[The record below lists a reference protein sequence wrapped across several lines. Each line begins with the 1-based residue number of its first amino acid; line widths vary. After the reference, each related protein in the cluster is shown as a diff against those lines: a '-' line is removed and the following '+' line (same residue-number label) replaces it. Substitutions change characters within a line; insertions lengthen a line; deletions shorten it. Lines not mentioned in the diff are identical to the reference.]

1 MSSARAP
8 EQELEQDGDAGLD
21 TDGRRLRRQ
30 RNRDAVVDALAGLY
44 SDGNLRPSSAE
55 IAERAGLSPRSLF
68 RYFDDVDDLC
78 RAAVDRLQEQALPLL
93 AVAATA
99 DDPLTTRVE
108 ALVDQRLRL
117 WRNVAP
123 AATVSRLEAPFH
135 PALADGLRRSRAV
148 LRAELATL
156 FGPELDAMEP
166 EDAEQVLAA
175 LDVVCS
181 FESFELLRHDQA
193 LAVPRLRAAL
203 VHAVTALLGRPP
215 STPPA

>member
-1 MSSARAP
+1 MGPARAA
-8 EQELEQDGDAGLD
+8 EQELEDGDSGLD
-21 TDGRRLRRQ
+21 TDGRRRRRQ

-44 SDGNLRPSSAE
+44 RDGNLRPSSAE

-78 RAAVDRLQEQALPLL
+78 RAAVDRLQEQALPFL

-99 DDPLTTRVE
+99 DDPLEVRVD
-108 ALVDQRLRL
+108 ALLDQRLRL
-117 WRNVAP
+117 WRHVAP

-156 FGPELDAMEP
+156 FGPELDAMEL
-166 EDAEQVLAA
+166 EDAESALAA
-175 LDVVCS
+175 MDVVCS

-193 LAVPRLRAAL
+193 LAIPRLRATL
-203 VHAVTALLGRPP
+203 VHAVTALLGC
-215 STPPA
+215 PPAPKP